1 MAGTLAVALPGGVAS
16 AKKPKPVTGTCN
28 TLTGDATSQT
38 LQNCTDT
45 TDTGGSGTS
54 TTTNENISGNSVNG
68 TDSVTWNSGLNST
81 ESFAGKLLAGKK
93 DKCSAPAGYTNVYE
107 VKEKG
112 KVTGGTATD
121 LVGGKTKTTACVFSG
136 GSGILVTGSSFTF

>member
-28 TLTGDATSQT
+28 TVTGDATSQT
-38 LQNCTDT
+38 LENCTDGA
-45 TDTGGSGTS
+45 DTGGSGTS
-54 TTTNENISGNSVNG
+54 TTTSETLNGNAVSG
-68 TDSVTWNSGLNST
+68 TDSVVWNTGST
-81 ESFAGKLLAGKK
+81 SLESFSGKLLSGKK
-93 DKCSAPAGYTNVYE
+93 DKCTAPVGYSNVYE